1 LLRISSFVSTS
12 LLALMT
18 AGAVAAQTASPQT
31 QGEDRVKASDEVSVE
46 EVVVTGSRV
55 RTTYNSPTP
64 VNVVGAER
72 MQQLAIPDVATALNQ
87 IPSFRATVSSSTILF
102 RVSGAIGG
110 NTPDLRGLGVSRTLV
125 LVDGKRQTPTTQSGT
140 VDLNLIPTALIKGID
155 VVSGGGSA
163 VYGSDAL
170 AGVVNFI
177 MKKDFEGVQIDASY
191 SFYQHNNDFD
201 GVGNIR
207 TTIAS
212 RAATNPSQFQLPDNN
227 VIDGYGK
234 EVTFIMGVNAP
245 DDRGNLTA
253 YATYRNDD
261 AILQANR
268 DYSACAIAVPSA
280 ALPNNFTCGGS
291 STSYPGRFTDFGS
304 AANGLNATI
313 DSATGNTFRRSRT
326 RRTSTTTAR

>member
-72 MQQLAIPDVATALNQ
+72 MQQLAIPRRATALNQ

-125 LVDGKRQTPTTQSGT
+125 LVDGRRFVPSTDSGG
-140 VDLNLIPTALIKGID
+140 VDLNGVPNALVKRTEI
-155 VVSGGGSA
+155 VTGGASA
-163 VYGSDAL
+163 AYGADAV
-170 AGVVNFI
+170 AGVVNLILDTKF
-177 MKKDFEGVQIDASY
+177 
-191 SFYQHNNDFD
+191 
-201 GVGNIR
+201 NI
-207 TTIAS
+207 
-212 RAATNPSQFQLPDNN
+212 
-227 VIDGYGK
+227 
-234 EVTFIMGVNAP
+234 
-245 DDRGNLTA
+245 
-253 YATYRNDD
+253 
-261 AILQANR
+261 
-268 DYSACAIAVPSA
+268 
-280 ALPNNFTCGGS
+280 
-291 STSYPGRFTDFGS
+291 TDCP
-304 AANGLNATI
+304 
-313 DSATGNTFRRSRT
+313 
-326 RRTSTTTAR
+326 